1 MFTLT
6 RRGVIFPAASHR
18 PAPLQRMQVMPQD
31 AQPRKPAYTVKNVE
45 TVVAGTDVLARVY
58 TLAPGE
64 VIPWHAHSNVTDHFF
79 VLDGALTV
87 ETRGG
92 DGDGDRALAVGE
104 RCAVTPGN
112 AHQTSNRGATDCR
125 FLLIQGVGKYDWI
138 KQT

>member
-1 MFTLT
+1 
-6 RRGVIFPAASHR
+6 
-18 PAPLQRMQVMPQD
+18 MPQD
-31 AQPRKPAYTVKNVE
+31 VQPRKPDYTVKKVE
-45 TVVAGTDVLARVY
+45 AVAVGTDVRARLY

-92 DGDGDRALAVGE
+92 GGDRALAVGE

-125 FLLIQGVGKYDWI
+125 FLLIQGVGKYDFI